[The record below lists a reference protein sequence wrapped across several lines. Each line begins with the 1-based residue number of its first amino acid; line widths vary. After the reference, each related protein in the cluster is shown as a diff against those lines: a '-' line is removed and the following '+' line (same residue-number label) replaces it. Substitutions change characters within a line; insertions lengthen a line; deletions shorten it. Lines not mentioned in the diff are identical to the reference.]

1 MKEFFKYVSATVV
14 GMICFFLVFGIL
26 GVMSIIGMVASSE
39 ATTSVKENSVFV
51 IKLDGMVSERSQD
64 DFLGFLSGDEI
75 ENIGL
80 DDLMSSIEK
89 AKDNEDIKGIYL
101 EAGMFGA
108 DPASRQALRNAL
120 LDFKKSGKWIVA
132 YGDVYSQGA
141 YHICSVADKV
151 LLNPQGT
158 VDWHGLCA
166 EMYYVKDL
174 LAKFG
179 VKMQTT
185 KVGAYKSAPEM
196 FIADKMSEPNREQTT
211 AFITGIWNQ
220 LVSDVAASRHI
231 TAAQLNQYAD
241 SLITFSDPKNYVAM
255 KFVDKLVYTDQVKD
269 EVKAMMK
276 LGKDD
281 DLNTLSLSDMRNVKS
296 KSKEGDE
303 IAVYYAE
310 GDIVDEAA
318 AGISSARGSQIVGE
332 KVCKDL
338 QKLADD
344 EKVKAVVLRINSGGG
359 SAYASEQM
367 WHAIEML
374 KAKKPVVVSMSGY
387 AASGGYYMSC
397 NSNWIVAEPTTL
409 TGSIGIFGMFPDF
422 SQLLTE
428 KLGVKFDRVKTNAHS
443 DFGTPSRPFSAEEVA
458 YLESY
463 IDRGYELFRK
473 RVADGRKM
481 SVEDVEK
488 IAQGHVWLGK
498 DALKIKLVDE
508 LGGLDVAVA
517 KAAKLAKLDEYYT
530 SGYPAKSD
538 FLDQLLDKT
547 SSGAGSYIDGQLRA
561 TLGEYYAPFMLVRD
575 INRHSAIQA
584 RIPYFINI
592 K

>member
-269 EVKAMMK
+269 
-276 LGKDD
+276 
-281 DLNTLSLSDMRNVKS
+281 
-296 KSKEGDE
+296 
-303 IAVYYAE
+303 
-310 GDIVDEAA
+310 
-318 AGISSARGSQIVGE
+318 
-332 KVCKDL
+332 
-338 QKLADD
+338 
-344 EKVKAVVLRINSGGG
+344 
-359 SAYASEQM
+359 
-367 WHAIEML
+367 
-374 KAKKPVVVSMSGY
+374 
-387 AASGGYYMSC
+387 
-397 NSNWIVAEPTTL
+397 
-409 TGSIGIFGMFPDF
+409 
-422 SQLLTE
+422 
-428 KLGVKFDRVKTNAHS
+428 
-443 DFGTPSRPFSAEEVA
+443 
-458 YLESY
+458 
-463 IDRGYELFRK
+463 
-473 RVADGRKM
+473 
-481 SVEDVEK
+481 
-488 IAQGHVWLGK
+488 
-498 DALKIKLVDE
+498 
-508 LGGLDVAVA
+508 
-517 KAAKLAKLDEYYT
+517 
-530 SGYPAKSD
+530 
-538 FLDQLLDKT
+538 
-547 SSGAGSYIDGQLRA
+547 
-561 TLGEYYAPFMLVRD
+561 
-575 INRHSAIQA
+575 
-584 RIPYFINI
+584 
-592 K
+592 